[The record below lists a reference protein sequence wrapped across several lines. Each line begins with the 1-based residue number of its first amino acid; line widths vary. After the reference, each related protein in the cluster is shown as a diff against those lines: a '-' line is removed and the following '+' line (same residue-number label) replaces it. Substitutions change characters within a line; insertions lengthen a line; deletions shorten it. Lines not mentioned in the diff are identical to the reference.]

1 MCVSVFV
8 PWPLKGQQTL
18 SDAIIK
24 TKRSA
29 VLEKEIKS
37 PLFRPAVTEVSTN
50 MNTLRSFL

>member
-29 VLEKEIKS
+29 AVLEKEIKS

-50 MNTLRSFL
+50 MNR